1 MTGATK
7 NHPLVLACDACGAR
21 YVAPERLGPLER
33 RALVENFR
41 RIHAHKDRPFRFER
55 APDEIMEVSQG

>member
-33 RALVENFR
+33 RALAANFR
-41 RIHAHKDRPFRFER
+41 RIHAHKDRPCRFER
-55 APDEIMEVSQG
+55 VSTETMEVSQG